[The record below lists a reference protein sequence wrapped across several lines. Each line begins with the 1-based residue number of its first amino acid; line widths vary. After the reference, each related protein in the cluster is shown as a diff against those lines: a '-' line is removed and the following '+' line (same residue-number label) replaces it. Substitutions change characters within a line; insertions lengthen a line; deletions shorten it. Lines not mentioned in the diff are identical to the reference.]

1 MIRQPSTMASLYA
14 WHKAAMRDQA
24 LPRHD
29 GDPQCG
35 WFKMR
40 LVKGGPWIPVEIRI
54 EREIDPITGEL
65 TGPEEFRCEVDGMRR
80 DPAKVWTYLTPI
92 SRAEFD
98 ALTARAATIPA
109 MAATMARVD
118 LTQGA
123 MKP

>member
-1 MIRQPSTMASLYA
+1 MRQPSTMASLYA
-14 WHKAAMRDQA
+14 WHKAAIQDRA
-24 LPRHD
+24 LPRHE

-40 LVKGGPWIPVEIRI
+40 LVKGGPWVPVEIRI
-54 EREIDPITGEL
+54 KREIDPITGEL
-65 TGPEEFRCEVDGMRR
+65 AGPEEFCCEVEGMRR
-80 DPAKVWTYLTPI
+80 DPAKIWTYLTPI

-98 ALTARAATIPA
+98 ALAARAATIPA